1 MSFTSSLQLLW
12 LLEGGK
18 WNDPKAG
25 ATNRGMTQA
34 TWDALGFHTSVMD
47 ATDGQ
52 LASAYRML
60 WEQDVRLR
68 DPSRMPSSISAFELT
83 PEPADAVGFQF
94 FVNTGPAAFIEA
106 LQGVLGVKVDGVLG
120 PVTWK
125 ALAAAGGQGERQSQA
140 LSNKILNAQAD
151 YYRSLHSELE
161 AGLLNRVM
169 KVRRWLVNQ

>member
-1 MSFTSSLQLLW
+1 MSFTLALNLLW
-12 LLEGGK
+12 QLEGGK
-18 WNDPKAG
+18 WDDPKG
-25 ATNRGMTQA
+25 GKTNRGMTQS

-52 LASAYRML
+52 IASAYRML

-68 DPSRMPSSISAFELT
+68 DPARMPSSVSAFELM

-140 LSNKILNAQAD
+140 LSNKILLAQEAH
-151 YYRSLHSELE
+151 YRSLHSEFE
-161 AGLLNRVM
+161 TGLLNRIK
-169 KVRRWLVNQ
+169 KVRKWLVNQ